1 MVQNQNNVC
10 NRMYLKLQIVELLA
24 KVSKLC
30 IVKML
35 AKSKLVLKY
44 VMYIVDTM

>member
-1 MVQNQNNVC
+1 MHGSKPEQ
-10 NRMYLKLQIVELLA
+10 RMYLNYKIVELLA

-35 AKSKLVLKY
+35 AKRKLVLKY